1 MFAEPHSR
9 TNRPLLRRAKAQISA
24 QVAMISLALALTQS
38 ALAQDAKKPPPSK
51 PTKPAAVSKPEP
63 ARAQPVRHDFLEA
76 QEYITKINAVAEPQ
90 PRGEFETREAYE
102 ARQPKLPDTASA
114 LVRIERGYKDY
125 SYDIDKKVLT
135 IRIPVAKI
143 KPRKSLS
150 GLPLQ
155 VAYSIDKKEEYTGS
169 NSYGAKVT
177 VEKTWSTSYLLF
189 IPPAQVESMLNETE
203 NPIFA
208 TLPESMRARMADTF
222 KERTVSLSISAEPRD
237 AERIS
242 KAYAVLLRI
251 RPKGLQYSVFE
262 ATHSTKP
269 TISEPKESTLFTR
282 AIEVDLL
289 EILIRD
295 GPMGPELLRHP
306 VGAQSPSP
314 TSEPASSAASDSA
327 PK

>member
-1 MFAEPHSR
+1 MLTELHPR
-9 TNRPLLRRAKAQISA
+9 TNRPLHRSALAQISA
-24 QVAMISLALALTQS
+24 RVAMITLALALTES
-38 ALAQDAKKPPPSK
+38 ALAQDAKKSPPSK
-51 PTKPAAVSKPEP
+51 PTKPASVSKPEA
-63 ARAQPVRHDFLEA
+63 ARSQPVKHDFLEA
-76 QEYITKINAVAEPQ
+76 QDFITKINAVAEPQ

-102 ARQPKLPDTASA
+102 ARQPKLPDAAST
-114 LVRIERGYKDY
+114 LLRIERGYKDY

-135 IRIPVAKI
+135 IRIPIAKI

-155 VAYSIDKKEEYTGS
+155 AAYSIDKKEEYTGS
-169 NSYGAKVT
+169 NSYGARVT
-177 VEKTWSTSYLLF
+177 VEKIWSTSYLLF
-189 IPPAQVESMLNETE
+189 IPPAQVESMLTETE
-203 NPIFA
+203 NPILA

-222 KERTVSLSISAEPRD
+222 KERTVSLYLPAEPRD

-242 KAYAVLLRI
+242 KNYAVILRV

-289 EILIRD
+289 EILVRD

-306 VGAQSPSP
+306 VGAQSSSP
-314 TSEPASSAASDSA
+314 TAEPASSAASDSA